1 MTITQKDVDDAIE
14 LWIKRRLSLENISAY
29 FLFVYLIFQL
39 LSKIAF
45 GSIRLLQASKCY
57 FKILRS
63 FSST

>member
-1 MTITQKDVDDAIE
+1 MMLSNYE
-14 LWIKRRLSLENISAY
+14 LKEDFHWKIYLPI

-45 GSIRLLQASKCY
+45 GSIKLLQASKCY